1 VSKAETLVLPEV
13 ADAAAATRLWREL
26 AGTTPSA
33 IDFTRVR
40 EIDSAGLAL
49 VAELC
54 RRGLSPDG
62 PSRQPVQL
70 LAVPPRFRQLCA
82 AHRIEE
88 ELLG

>member
-1 VSKAETLVLPEV
+1 MSKAETLVLPEV
-13 ADAAAATRLWREL
+13 VDAAAATRLWREL
-26 AGTTPSA
+26 AGTTPAA
-33 IDFTRVR
+33 IDFARVR

-49 VAELC
+49 VAEL
-54 RRGLSPDG
+54 RRGG
-62 PSRQPVQL
+62 AATL

>member
-1 VSKAETLVLPEV
+1 MLALPEV
-13 ADAAAATRLWREL
+13 VDAAAATRLWREL
-26 AGTTPSA
+26 AGTTPAA
-33 IDFTRVR
+33 IDFARVT

-54 RRGLSPDG
+54 SRGLGPDRS
-62 PSRQPVQL
+62 SRNPVQL
-70 LAVPPRFRQLCA
+70 LAVPARFRQLCA